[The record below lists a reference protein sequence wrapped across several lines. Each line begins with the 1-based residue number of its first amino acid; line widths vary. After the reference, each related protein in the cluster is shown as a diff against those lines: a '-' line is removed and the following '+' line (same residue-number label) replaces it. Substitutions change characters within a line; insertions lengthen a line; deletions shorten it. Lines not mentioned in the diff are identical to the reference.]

1 LNQASTI
8 GPPNEVGSAPIAG
21 PGAMLRG
28 RYETDRWPP
37 DEHHHGYAMR
47 SVLYQYLSSERLDLG
62 ISEVA
67 AVFYSALAKGTRG
80 WLRH

>member
-1 LNQASTI
+1 
-8 GPPNEVGSAPIAG
+8 
-21 PGAMLRG
+21 
-28 RYETDRWPP
+28 
-37 DEHHHGYAMR
+37 
-47 SVLYQYLSSERLDLG
+47 VLYQYLSSERLDLG